1 MGDVPH
7 SLSESRTTN
16 VTDLEKADGDHAA
29 QSTNLDGPDIS
40 TLGLQGADEDD
51 LTSTAREEY
60 SGEKSETLDDDDPFS
75 LFPALSI
82 TMSSTQAP
90 WERRM
95 TTTSMGRP
103 LTREETRATLKSVRS
118 RFTEVRSE
126 FDENVCPKL
135 TSLIIG

>member
-1 MGDVPH
+1 MADAPH
-7 SLSESRTTN
+7 SSSESRTTN
-16 VTDLEKADGDHAA
+16 ATDLEKADHAA
-29 QSTNLDGPDIS
+29 QSTNLDGADIS
-40 TLGLQGADEDD
+40 TPGLEGADDD
-51 LTSTAREEY
+51 HLTSMTREVED
-60 SGEKSETLDDDDPFS
+60 SGETSEKLDDDDDPFS

-90 WERRM
+90 WARRM

-135 TSLIIG
+135 RSLIIG